1 MNRELDKLQIIKEEE
16 LEKAKKFAK
25 VNFAQESE
33 TVSATGELIGEF
45 MTVFGN
51 LELAGQYLKMLDEI
65 DVNYISQIAKT
76 ILAKENASI
85 SILMPEK

>member
-1 MNRELDKLQIIKEEE
+1 
-16 LEKAKKFAK
+16 
-25 VNFAQESE
+25 
-33 TVSATGELIGEF
+33 